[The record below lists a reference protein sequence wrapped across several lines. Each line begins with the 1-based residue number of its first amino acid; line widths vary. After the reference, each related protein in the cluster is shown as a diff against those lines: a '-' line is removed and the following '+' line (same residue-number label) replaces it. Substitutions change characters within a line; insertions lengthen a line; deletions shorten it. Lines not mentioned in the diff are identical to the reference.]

1 MDFYYLP
8 GGSGCRTVIM
18 TAKALGVELNKKLL
32 NTMAGE
38 QLTPE
43 FIKIN
48 PQHTIPTLV
57 DNGFAIWESRAIAT
71 YLVEKYGKDDS
82 LYPKD
87 PQQRAVVNQRLYFDL
102 SSLYDAF
109 AKYYYPIF
117 RTGKPGDAEA
127 WKKVETSFEFLNTFL
142 EGQTYVAGS
151 QLTVADIAILS
162 TVSTF
167 DIAEFD
173 LKKYPNV
180 AKWYANAQ
188 KVTPGWEENWEGL
201 QQLKK
206 MRTIAIPNMDL
217 YYMPSPGA
225 SRAVIMTAK
234 AVGVEFNKKVVVNAF
249 EGDHLKPDF
258 VKINPQHTVP
268 TLVDNGFVLWESRAI
283 LIYLA
288 EKYGKDDSLYPKDPQ
303 KRAVVNQRLFFDLAT
318 LYDAISSYY
327 YPAFKTGKFGPPE
340 AWKKIENGFEL
351 LNTFLEDQEYVAGS
365 NLTIADISILATI
378 STIEVVDFDL
388 KKYPNVARWYANAK
402 KVTPGWDETSPGLQ
416 IMKELLQPKKA

>member
-1 MDFYYLP
+1 
-8 GGSGCRTVIM
+8 
-18 TAKALGVELNKKLL
+18 
-32 NTMAGE
+32 
-38 QLTPE
+38 
-43 FIKIN
+43 
-48 PQHTIPTLV
+48 
-57 DNGFAIWESRAIAT
+57 
-71 YLVEKYGKDDS
+71 
-82 LYPKD
+82 
-87 PQQRAVVNQRLYFDL
+87 
-102 SSLYDAF
+102 
-109 AKYYYPIF
+109 
-117 RTGKPGDAEA
+117 
-127 WKKVETSFEFLNTFL
+127 
-142 EGQTYVAGS
+142 
-151 QLTVADIAILS
+151 
-162 TVSTF
+162 
-167 DIAEFD
+167 
-173 LKKYPNV
+173 
-180 AKWYANAQ
+180 
-188 KVTPGWEENWEGL
+188 
-201 QQLKK
+201 
-206 MRTIAIPNMDL
+206 MDL